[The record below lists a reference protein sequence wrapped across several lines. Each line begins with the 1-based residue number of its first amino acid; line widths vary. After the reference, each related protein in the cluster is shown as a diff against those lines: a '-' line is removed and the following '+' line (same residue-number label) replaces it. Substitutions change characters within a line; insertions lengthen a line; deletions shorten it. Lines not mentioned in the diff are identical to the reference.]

1 MEKKDLSKN
10 NYIGKVIF
18 NDDETYSGRCKVR
31 VFGLFDGLDDEL
43 IPWFAP
49 ANISEFSSQ
58 YGGGNLS
65 VPKLGTYV
73 RVRFP
78 NNDILNGEYTAIQN
92 IDPNL
97 IGKLNPDNYQGTH
110 VLLYDADND
119 LIIVFQPKEGL
130 KIGYGESEINLY
142 PDNRICIQT
151 PNKSS
156 TIQLN
161 GGDITVTSNNS
172 VSIASPSVSILG
184 GKDGENTGNVSVNG
198 NSINVGKGPCINPA
212 INPWELSKIL
222 IKLNSRINQKMNITS
237 DTIDLSNLFLNSV
250 NFGS

>member
-10 NYIGKVIF
+10 NYIGKVIY
-18 NDDETYSGRCKVR
+18 NEDETYSGRCKIR

-65 VPKLGTYV
+65 VPKLGAYV

-97 IGKLNPDNYQGTH
+97 IGKLNPENYQGTH

-142 PDNRICIQT
+142 PDNRICIQS
-151 PNKSS
+151 PNNSS
-156 TIQLN
+156 MIQLN

-172 VSIASPSVSILG
+172 VSISSPNVSILA
-184 GKDGENTGNVSVNG
+184 GKDGKDTGNIGAYG
-198 NSINVGKGPCINPA
+198 NTVRIGKGGCINPA
-212 INPWELSKIL
+212 INPWTLSNIL
-222 IKLNSRINQKMNITS
+222 IKLNNKINQKMNITS
-237 DTIDLSNLFLNSV
+237 DTLDLSGLFLDSV
-250 NFGS
+250 KFGS